1 MKLKRYQPTF
11 EEKLSAIIGLALAL
25 TLIAV
30 AAWAQRR
37 DLYEQETM
45 RETQGVVVDSV
56 SRRER
61 DTTRN
66 QDKLTYAPVIE
77 FQANGQSVR
86 FTGWYESY
94 RWSNGRVVAVRYDA
108 DEPATTAKVID
119 PLAGLI
125 PWLVIGMGGF
135 AAVCSLGTLL
145 PVRLSSDKLPSSDS

>member
-1 MKLKRYQPTF
+1 MT
-11 EEKLSAIIGLALAL
+11 
-25 TLIAV
+25 V
-30 AAWAQRR
+30 AAWAQRK

-45 RETQGVVVDSV
+45 RETQGIVVDSV

-61 DTTRN
+61 DTTSI
-66 QDKLTYAPVIE
+66 QDKVTYAPVIE
-77 FQANGQSVR
+77 FQVNGQPVQ

-119 PLAGLI
+119 PLAGLV

-135 AAVCSLGTLL
+135 TIVCSLGAFL
-145 PVRLSSDKLPSSDS
+145 PVRLSSDKSP